1 MATVH
6 LYRAVIKQLT
16 DQWLIWSCSQVSE
29 LITVMNDLQPLTVDS
44 VQWSIRYYRAVRG
57 AVLQWFDLN
66 HLQLPALTFK

>member
-6 LYRAVIKQLT
+6 LYRAVKQLT

-44 VQWSIRYYRAVRG
+44 PQCSGPYVITELLE
-57 AVLQWFDLN
+57 VLCCSG
-66 HLQLPALTFK
+66 LT